1 MLPQQSL
8 QSYRRTGKIRS
19 TFGGEG
25 IKMMGEAW
33 ERDWTYGSSSAKT
46 VCLVL
51 VLMLAARR
59 RGGVQCIYCLLS
71 KATDTC

>member
-1 MLPQQSL
+1 
-8 QSYRRTGKIRS
+8 
-19 TFGGEG
+19 
-25 IKMMGEAW
+25 MMGEAW

-59 RGGVQCIYCLLS
+59 RGGVQCIYCLLRIHQHTIRN
-71 KATDTC
+71 AMQVNLPNDAPIWMDLTG